1 MSEYFDAEDPFAD
14 LTADDL
20 SILEQQAHAATQ
32 ASQHSQR
39 QRQPPQQPAKHQHQP
54 APMRVLV
61 NRATSFNQ
69 PISLVQ
75 EDPVT
80 DDDYAQFSIDDQDL
94 IIDDSLKQP
103 STPPA
108 PLQRSPAYLSRFPTN
123 IDQIALMQELA
134 SLRAE
139 TARLKAERERL
150 ETHSFTQDGK
160 LDHLQRTL
168 ARTRE
173 DHESALARIQR
184 ATEADKQALQG
195 ELAERDRR
203 LAALSADI
211 EFQKN
216 ELREAREMALR
227 GPVVRPPASS
237 VVTVT
242 NGEGIVSPRRPRVVK
257 GSGVKSPE
265 KSKGGAWAF
274 GREQVGPVE
283 NKKRKRDER
292 MVTPEPITVPVVAV
306 EEINESE
313 ITKLVL
319 ERVLKERSS
328 WTASDERFQVRSC
341 FGGSRLTSS

>member
-1 MSEYFDAEDPFAD
+1 MSERFDADDPFAG
-14 LTADDL
+14 LTIDDL
-20 SILEQQAHAATQ
+20 SVLEQQAHAATQ
-32 ASQHSQR
+32 SSQHSQR
-39 QRQPPQQPAKHQHQP
+39 QRQPPTPPAKHRQP
-54 APMRVLV
+54 AAPGRALL
-61 NRATSFNQ
+61 NRAPALNQ
-69 PISLVQ
+69 LTSLVQ
-75 EDPVT
+75 GDPVT

-94 IIDDSLKQP
+94 IVDDALNQP
-103 STPPA
+103 PTPPA
-108 PLQRSPAYLSRFPTN
+108 PPRLSPAYLSRFPTN

-150 ETHSFTQDGK
+150 QTHSFTQDGK

-168 ARTRE
+168 ARMRE
-173 DHESALARIQR
+173 DHESALSRIQR
-184 ATEADKQALQG
+184 ATEGEKRVFQG

-227 GPVVRPPASS
+227 GTVVRPPASS
-237 VVTVT
+237 MVAVT
-242 NGEGIVSPRRPRVVK
+242 NGEGFVSPRRPRVVK

-265 KSKGGAWAF
+265 KNKAAASAF

-283 NKKRKRDER
+283 NKKRKREER
-292 MVTPEPITVPVVAV
+292 MVTPEPVTAPMVVV
-306 EEINESE
+306 EEMNESE
-313 ITKLVL
+313 INQLVF

-328 WTASDERFQVRSC
+328 WTASDERFHVRSC
-341 FGGSRLTSS
+341 FDGPGLTGS